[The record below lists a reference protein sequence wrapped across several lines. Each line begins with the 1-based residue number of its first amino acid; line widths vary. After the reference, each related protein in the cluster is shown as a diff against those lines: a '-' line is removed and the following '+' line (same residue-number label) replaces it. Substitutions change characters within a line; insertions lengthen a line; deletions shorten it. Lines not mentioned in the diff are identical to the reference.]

1 MVFSNYIDVD
11 INETRKYGMLI
22 AQTYSKIVGNDIEL
36 FKEYVNVDKELEV
49 IFSCISIS
57 ISCHKNIDN
66 NEISSNV
73 GDDNNIDQRTVI
85 ITNIDDKNII
95 KNNSGVKCTT
105 NHNDNDTNDYNEDSD
120 SDDSIVGYAID
131 DDNNPSLSIY
141 HNRSK
146 DKILTTNFL
155 RDCLTSE
162 LS

>member
-49 IFSCISIS
+49 IFSCISRS
-57 ISCHKNIDN
+57 SHRNIDN
-66 NEISSNV
+66 NESRGNV
-73 GDDNNIDQRTVI
+73 GDDNNIDQITVI
-85 ITNIDDKNII
+85 ITNVDDKNIV

-105 NHNDNDTNDYNEDSD
+105 NHNDNDTNDNNEDSD

-146 DKILTTNFL
+146 DKILTTNYL